1 VSDSQLAGLL
11 SVQDLDVSIDQH
23 RHRRQT
29 LPERDELRAIDTQ
42 MDSLKAQ
49 SDRVTGALDVI
60 ARRESELEAELSA
73 TEQRAATVS
82 RRLYGGEVSAS
93 RELQA
98 MAADVETLKARASE
112 LEDQGLILL
121 EEREPLDMTIDEL
134 AVQLGSLDLERAAVL
149 GRLAEAED
157 KVDGEIASLI
167 RDREESAAGIPA
179 DLLANYER
187 LRARLGGV
195 GAARLVGNHCDG
207 CHLTLSSMELDRIR
221 HLGDGEVF
229 TCEQCSRILVPSKP
243 SS

>member
-1 VSDSQLAGLL
+1 LAGLL

>member
-1 VSDSQLAGLL
+1 MSDTQLAGLL

-29 LPERDELRAIDTQ
+29 LPERDELLAIDTRI
-42 MDSLKAQ
+42 DALKAEA
-49 SDRVTGALDVI
+49 DRVTRALEII
-60 ARRESELEAELSA
+60 AKRESELEAELSA

-98 MAADVETLKARASE
+98 MAADVETLKGRASE

-121 EEREPLDMTIDEL
+121 EEREPLDATIDEL
-134 AVQLGSLDLERAAVL
+134 SAQLVSLDLERGAVL
-149 GRLAEAED
+149 VRLADAEE
-157 KVDGEIASLI
+157 KVDRDMAGLT
-167 RDREESAAGIPA
+167 RDREEAAGAIA
-179 DLLANYER
+179 DDLLANYER

-221 HLGDGEVF
+221 HLRDGEVF
-229 TCEQCSRILVPSKP
+229 TCEQCSRILVPSQP
-243 SS
+243 SA

>member
-1 VSDSQLAGLL
+1 MSDSQLAGLL